1 MPVATSQDSQELS
14 VPRTDIQYIQH
25 VVQED
30 EEMLKTFQ
38 DLFPDELLNPEL
50 SSLDAFG
57 LDFTLLPP
65 AAHGS
70 QAAASSFTPG
80 GSQA

>member
-1 MPVATSQDSQELS
+1 MRAVGVKADT
-14 VPRTDIQYIQH
+14 QYIQH
-25 VVQED
+25 AVQED

-57 LDFTLLPP
+57 LDSTLLPP
-65 AAHGS
+65 AA
-70 QAAASSFTPG
+70 QAPASSFTPG
-80 GSQA
+80 DSQA